1 MNADASALEM
11 APILQALDPAC
22 DEIALT
28 LPARQKYM
36 ISFPQVSMI
45 RISQTKISHEILR
58 QSSMLQRVSL
68 QVTHVAFEPCLQNQK
83 RLT

>member
-1 MNADASALEM
+1 MPSKDFLFFQRRPFQMNADASALEM

-22 DEIALT
+22 DEIVLT

-45 RISQTKISHEILR
+45 RIS
-58 QSSMLQRVSL
+58 
-68 QVTHVAFEPCLQNQK
+68 
-83 RLT
+83 